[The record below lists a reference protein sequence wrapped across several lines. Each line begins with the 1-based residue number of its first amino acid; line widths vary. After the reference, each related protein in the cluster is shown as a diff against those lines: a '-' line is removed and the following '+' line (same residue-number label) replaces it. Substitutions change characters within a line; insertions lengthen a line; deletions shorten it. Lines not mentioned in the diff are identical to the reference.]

1 MREISLHIMDIIEN
15 SINAN
20 ATLIELEIK
29 ENINDNLLIVKIK
42 DNGKGIPQHM
52 LENITDPFVTSRTTR
67 RVGLG
72 LSLFEATCKA
82 CNGFLKV
89 SSEVDKGTEVIAVM
103 QHDHIDRP
111 PIGRIEETIVSCL
124 LNPNIDVVYTHI
136 TNYKSFS
143 IDTREVKKILG
154 FNDLNHPEV
163 LMWMKEYIKDNL
175 KEIGGGA

>member
-1 MREISLHIMDIIEN
+1 MREISLHIMDIVEN
-15 SINAN
+15 SISAN
-20 ATLIELEIK
+20 ATLIEIEIK
-29 ENINDNLLIVKIK
+29 ENIYDNLLTVKIK
-42 DNGKGIPQHM
+42 DNGKGIPKEM
-52 LENITDPFVTSRTTR
+52 LQNITDPFVTSRTTR

-82 CNGFLKV
+82 CNGFLNV
-89 SSEVDKGTEVIAVM
+89 SSEVNKGTEVIAVM

-111 PIGRIEETIVSCL
+111 PIGKIEETLVSCL
-124 LNPNIDVVYTHI
+124 LNPNINVVYTHI

-143 IDTREVKKILG
+143 FDTREIKKILG
-154 FNDLNHPEV
+154 IDDLNHPEI